1 MKSHHVLDFNRTFVS
16 FSEHASVS
24 LIAGTVFAA
33 VAVAVVVVVVAFPC
47 RFTSLFGSQ
56 NQYQALFM
64 VVFAL
69 LLLPLTEQ

>member
-1 MKSHHVLDFNRTFVS
+1 MKSHHVLDFNGTFVS

-33 VAVAVVVVVVAFPC
+33 VAVAVVVVVGFPC

>member
-1 MKSHHVLDFNRTFVS
+1 MKSHHVLDFNGTFVS

-33 VAVAVVVVVVAFPC
+33 VAVAVVVVVVFPC

>member
-1 MKSHHVLDFNRTFVS
+1 MKSHHVLDFNGTFVS

-33 VAVAVVVVVVAFPC
+33 VAVAVVVVVVFPC

-56 NQYQALFM
+56 NQYQALFYGGFCF
-64 VVFAL
+64 VVIA
-69 LLLPLTEQ
+69 TD